1 MLLVRWQE
9 RYLLQWHVPNGMLP
23 CRWYIAREH
32 DHWQSCKLSGYW
44 CLPTVH
50 QHQSPSAR
58 WYEGALE
65 ASSSLLMVRIMHW
78 QPRDDLACKK
88 MMCHLFPKFLLA
100 AGGCRRPRGN
110 WLTQV

>member
-32 DHWQSCKLSGYW
+32 DHWQSCKLSGYR

-58 WYEGALE
+58 WYEVALE

-88 MMCHLFPKFLLA
+88 WCVTYSQSSFWQQVDA
-100 AGGCRRPRGN
+100 EDQGGTG
-110 WLTQV
+110 